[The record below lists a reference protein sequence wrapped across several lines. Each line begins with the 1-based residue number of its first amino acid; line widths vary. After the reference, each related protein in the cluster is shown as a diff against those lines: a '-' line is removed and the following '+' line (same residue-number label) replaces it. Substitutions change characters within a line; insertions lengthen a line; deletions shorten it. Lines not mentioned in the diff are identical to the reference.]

1 MILYPL
7 TQEERDQ
14 LVALNHTD
22 ACWAACRYGTPDEGP
37 NCVCIE
43 QDTLDNPAF
52 SSHKELFETFP
63 PRDSVDY
70 TPPEPSGPFGARR
83 PF

>member
-22 ACWAACRYGTPDEGP
+22 ACWAACRYGTPNEGP

-52 SSHKELFETFP
+52 AAHKALFDTFP

-70 TPPEPSGPFGARR
+70 TPQESNQPFGLRR
-83 PF
+83 PL